1 MSYTTGTTHYNLPQT
16 VGSDKRDWFDT
27 NEAFA
32 EVDTALYG
40 AVQDTAQA
48 GLDIT
53 DLKADVVTI
62 NGKLTTDEGNITT
75 LQGKV
80 STLEGTVAS
89 QGSEIT
95 DVRRDLQDNIESS
108 HEATATSTHT
118 YAVGDYFFYNDVLYK
133 ATAIIGVGDT
143 IVPNTNCTGVTVMSE
158 MENGGASPDASQVS
172 YDNTTSGLTA
182 DDVQEAI
189 DELADEKIDTFSGS
203 VQDADS
209 NTYTAVT
216 ADGIAYDSTNEQLLL
231 KVNGADTVI
240 PFKKAGEAIGA
251 IYGFKN
257 SIYGIGTDGVADSHT
272 GSTMA
277 GTLVSTDF
285 ADIVF
290 VEANEAKVVCKKA
303 GYYGLTSLS
312 EASSSLYTEI
322 APTLKAVNDEIR
334 GAYINQSGSSKAV
347 FSLVYFG
354 DTNPFA

>member
-53 DLKADVVTI
+53 ALQSDVSTI
-62 NGKLTTDEGNITT
+62 NGKLSTDEGNITT

-80 STLEGTVAS
+80 SSLESTVAS
-89 QGSEIT
+89 QGTELT

-108 HEATATSTHT
+108 HEATATSTHS
-118 YAVGDYFFYNDVLYK
+118 YSVGDYFFYNDVLYK
-133 ATAIIGVGDT
+133 ATANIGVGDT

-158 MENGGASPDASQVS
+158 LESGGAVSASGVS
-172 YDNTTSGLTA
+172 YVNTSSGLSG

-203 VQDADS
+203 VTDASS

-216 ADGIAYDSTNEQLLL
+216 ADGIAYDATNNQLLL

-240 PFKKAGEAIGA
+240 PFSKGGGA
-251 IYGFKN
+251 KGVILVRG
-257 SIYGIGTDGVADSHT
+257 GVCLVAD
-272 GSTMA
+272 
-277 GTLVSTDF
+277 F
-285 ADIVF
+285 
-290 VEANEAKVVCKKA
+290 E
-303 GYYGLTSLS
+303 
-312 EASSSLYTEI
+312 
-322 APTLKAVNDEIR
+322 
-334 GAYINQSGSSKAV
+334 NQSYYWNNGVTGDAQ
-347 FSLVYFG
+347 FTTPFG
-354 DTNPFA
+354 DIIHHNATGYSITPTNDISGSKVDIASASTTWESYSIDANVNTNIDGYLLSVE

>member
-53 DLKADVVTI
+53 ALQSDVSTI
-62 NGKLTTDEGNITT
+62 NGKLSTDEGNITT

-80 STLEGTVAS
+80 SSLESTVAS
-89 QGSEIT
+89 QGTELT

-108 HEATATSTHT
+108 HEATATSTHA
-118 YAVGDYFFYNDVLYK
+118 YSIGDYFFYNDVLYK
-133 ATAIIGVGDT
+133 ATANIGVGDT

-158 MENGGASPDASQVS
+158 LESGGAVSASGVS

-182 DDVQEAI
+182 DDVQEAV

-203 VQDADS
+203 VTDASS

-216 ADGIAYDSTNEQLLL
+216 ADGIAYDATNDQLLL

-240 PFKKAGEAIGA
+240 PFNRGIAGGTIKRAGIAQGVSGNGSMYILDENGSAISQA
-251 IYGFKN
+251 DTIITAQSLN
-257 SIYGIGTDGVADSHT
+257 SITIASGYRVIGLVIASGTPTYTFVNELLTESKTYT
-272 GSTMA
+272 GSSTYA
-277 GTLVSTDF
+277 GVITYAL
-285 ADIVF
+285 IVI
-290 VEANEAKVVCKKA
+290 E
-303 GYYGLTSLS
+303 
-312 EASSSLYTEI
+312 
-322 APTLKAVNDEIR
+322 D
-334 GAYINQSGSSKAV
+334 
-347 FSLVYFG
+347 
-354 DTNPFA
+354 

>member
-32 EVDTALYG
+32 DVDTALYG

-80 STLEGTVAS
+80 STLEGTVTS

-108 HEATATSTHT
+108 HEATATSTHA

-240 PFKKAGEAIGA
+240 PFNRGSSQSPYGVMMRTSDGSSSVTLGGINKDTDTDTVTTVSSGNNPATDFCSVASGSNAVTVTVLKAGTFYDRTNTAGVHKDVNDTYSISTTSGYFIA
-251 IYGFKN
+251 IYF
-257 SIYGIGTDGVADSHT
+257 VAD
-272 GSTMA
+272 
-277 GTLVSTDF
+277 
-285 ADIVF
+285 
-290 VEANEAKVVCKKA
+290 
-303 GYYGLTSLS
+303 
-312 EASSSLYTEI
+312 
-322 APTLKAVNDEIR
+322 
-334 GAYINQSGSSKAV
+334 
-347 FSLVYFG
+347 
-354 DTNPFA
+354 